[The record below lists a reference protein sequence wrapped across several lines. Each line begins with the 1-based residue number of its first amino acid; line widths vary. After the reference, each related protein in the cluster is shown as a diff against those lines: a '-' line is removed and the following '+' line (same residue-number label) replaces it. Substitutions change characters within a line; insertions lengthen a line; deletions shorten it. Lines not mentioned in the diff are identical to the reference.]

1 MQNQEKCNVCHE
13 KKALVEI
20 DTVIIYL
27 YTDLASKTK
36 SALNILERFYVFVVQ
51 ILWINSDT

>member
-1 MQNQEKCNVCHE
+1 MQNQEKCNLCYE
-13 KKALVEI
+13 KKTLVEI